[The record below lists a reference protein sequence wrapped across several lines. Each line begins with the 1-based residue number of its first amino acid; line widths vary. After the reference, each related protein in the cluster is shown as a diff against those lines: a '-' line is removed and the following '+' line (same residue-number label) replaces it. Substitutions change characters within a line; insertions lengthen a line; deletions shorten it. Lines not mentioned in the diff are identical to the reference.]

1 LVTQPSDTG
10 SDFVPHPVH
19 SASANRLASYIFA
32 RATRRSEVGMTG
44 PNETEANAAAG
55 PVLRPDPPAHPAARS
70 GWPQRRPLFWLGGGV
85 VALLFGF
92 GLLAEEVAE
101 GDTSAFDRAILL
113 ALRENADKADP
124 IGPMWVEEAA
134 RDITALGSFS
144 VLGLILCAIVGYLY
158 LSGRARTGMYL
169 GFAVVC
175 GALISTVLKMAFDR
189 PRPDF
194 AASARV
200 FTASF
205 PSGHA
210 LVSAVV
216 YLTLAALLA
225 ESAREPKFRVFFIGA
240 GVALTVI
247 VGLSRIYLG
256 VHYPT
261 DVLAGWS
268 IGTAWALACAM
279 GLRLWRE
286 AR

>member
-1 LVTQPSDTG
+1 MVFDLWGAD
-10 SDFVPHPVH
+10 
-19 SASANRLASYIFA
+19 A
-32 RATRRSEVGMTG
+32 RAPWRAEVDGYAMTDD
-44 PNETEANAAAG
+44 TKTKATG
-55 PVLRPDPPAHPAARS
+55 PVLRPDPPATPVSRP
-70 GWPQRRPLFWLGGGV
+70 GRLKRRPLFWLGGGV

-101 GDTSAFDRAILL
+101 GDTISFDRAILL
-113 ALRENADKADP
+113 ALREASDKDNP

-144 VLGLILCAIVGYLY
+144 VLGLIVFAIVAYLY
-158 LSGRARTGMYL
+158 LSGRARTGIYL
-169 GFAVVC
+169 GFAVLA
-175 GALISTVLKMAFDR
+175 GTLISTVLKMAFDR
-189 PRPDF
+189 PRPEF

-210 LVSAVV
+210 LISAVV
-216 YLTLAALLA
+216 FLTLAALLA
-225 ESAREPKFRVFFIGA
+225 ESAREPKFRVFFIGL
-240 GVALTVI
+240 GVFLTVI